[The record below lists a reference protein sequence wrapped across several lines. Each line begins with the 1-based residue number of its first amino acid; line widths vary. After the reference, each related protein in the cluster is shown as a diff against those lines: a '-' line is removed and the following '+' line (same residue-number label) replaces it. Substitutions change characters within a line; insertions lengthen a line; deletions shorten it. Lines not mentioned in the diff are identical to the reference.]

1 VNDYQ
6 QLQRLIEEVSE
17 LEWKRMREKKLPE
30 R

>member
-17 LEWKRMREKKLPE
+17 FEWKRMREKKMPG

>member
-6 QLQRLIEEVSE
+6 ELQRLIEEVSE
-17 LEWKRMREKKLPE
+17 LEWKRMREKKMPG